1 MVVGAVHAPTAKK
14 KILVINDK
22 KEVKTSTD
30 SYDVKLERKG
40 HWMFQLLFFVR
51 EGMPSN
57 SDSLPILILFFDSR
71 KSHLCPRK
79 DLFYVGICYSF

>member
-51 EGMPSN
+51 EARVCRPTPTLSQ
-57 SDSLPILILFFDSR
+57 S
-71 KSHLCPRK
+71 
-79 DLFYVGICYSF
+79 